1 MAQDNSIDQTALD
14 ELFESVGSDS
24 DFMNEIIEEFFQ
36 DTPRQLAI
44 IQSSLSSGDAQA
56 LRRAAHSLKSNSASF
71 GATHLHKL
79 CKQLEDMGQA
89 GELDGAAALTAEIEG
104 EYQLVHHAL
113 EAYQKES

>member
-1 MAQDNSIDQTALD
+1 MAQESSIDQAALD

-24 DFMNEIIEEFFQ
+24 DFMKEIIEEFFQ

-44 IQSSLSSGDAQA
+44 IHSSLTSGDAEA

-79 CKQLEDMGQA
+79 CRQLEDIGQSR
-89 GELDGAAALTAEIEG
+89 ELAGAAGLVAEIEN
-104 EYQLVHHAL
+104 EYQLVHRAL
-113 EAYQKES
+113 EAYQKEN